1 MPPAKRSLKTKT
13 KVCLHKNK
21 LLNQIE
27 MLNLEYLPFEHF
39 YYSNLKCVVQ
49 TGDVLLLGLRNAYH
63 LHHIT
68 RTVEYK
74 HRQ

>member
-1 MPPAKRSLKTKT
+1 
-13 KVCLHKNK
+13 
-21 LLNQIE
+21 

-49 TGDVLLLGLRNAYH
+49 TVDVLLLGLRNDYY
-63 LHHIT
+63 LHYIT